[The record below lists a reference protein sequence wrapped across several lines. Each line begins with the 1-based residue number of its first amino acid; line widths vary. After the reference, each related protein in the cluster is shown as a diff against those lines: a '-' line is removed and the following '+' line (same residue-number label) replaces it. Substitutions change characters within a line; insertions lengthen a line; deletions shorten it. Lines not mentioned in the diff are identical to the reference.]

1 MKKIAHRIVLSIAI
15 LFLIFT
21 IANIVLVRINTN
33 QMLKDVVSD
42 KLASESSII
51 IELMNEKYPG
61 DWSVREGVL
70 YKGDSKMNENDEL
83 VDSIKSLTGSHVT
96 LFLGDLRVATTV
108 KKNEQRATGT
118 KASPE
123 VSSHVLDKGGTY
135 IGTAEVV
142 GESFNTIYIPLKGN
156 DGNIIGMFFI
166 GIPTLFQEN
175 LISSFTAKLL
185 IYMSMIMVIA
195 FLGTYFMGQS
205 LAKPV
210 VKLNQLAL
218 NIGQLDVRDEIDKD
232 LLGRKDEVGD
242 LARSFD
248 VLSNSLKD
256 FIEKVTLA
264 SDQVLVSST
273 NMSASSQ
280 ELYASAEDMANT
292 MQDISRNS
300 EEQASDSD
308 KANYSVDEL
317 ASGIIRVL
325 DSSNS
330 LNSITDST
338 ETLKNNG
345 QDVVEELMKRT
356 EDSREITEKVGTMI
370 VETKESAEQISYA
383 VNVINSI
390 SEQTNLLALNA
401 SIEAARAGE
410 QGRGFAVVAEEIRKL
425 AEQSSMST
433 SKVEKIIRELQG
445 RVTNTVEVLDE
456 MRDILEFQGIAA
468 HDTEDIFNKLAANIE
483 IIRTESDNMKIFG
496 SEMDQKK
503 NEIVDMIK
511 TISISARSNAISTQ
525 EVAATTEE
533 QTAASSE
540 VADDSELLAQL
551 ALSLKDMIQIFKV

>member
-15 LFLIFT
+15 LFLVFA
-21 IANIVLVRINTN
+21 IANVVLVRMNTN

-51 IELMNEKYPG
+51 MELMNEKYPG
-61 DWSVREGVL
+61 NWSVREGVL

-210 VKLNQLAL
+210 VRLNQLAL